1 MRTLGPVTACAVVV
15 ALAMGCG
22 PVVAGTAKPAP
33 NLKPRPLT
41 ALTLRRV
48 PLDGAA
54 LSRMLDQPF
63 VNRQRPV
70 FGGPDK
76 LGDADDSGSPADC
89 LGVTAM
95 LQRSAYEPSDVR
107 DIMWETWWN
116 DGDPAQVISVIEGIA
131 TLPSAAQAQA
141 LFAKFPQQWLRCK
154 DATTTEQ
161 TGPIKTTT
169 VVNDVRVADS
179 VVAATNTATA
189 ELPNMEPLQATPQ
202 ARAVGVRLNCIVE
215 VEVVFFGDRHP
226 ADPGSAKPDTSAV
239 DIVHAMMK
247 RIDALS

>member
-1 MRTLGPVTACAVVV
+1 MRRVGPATACALLA
-15 ALAMGCG
+15 ALAVGCS

-41 ALTLRRV
+41 GSVLRRV
-48 PLDGAA
+48 PLDGTE
-54 LSRMLDQPF
+54 LSRMLEQPF
-63 VNRQRPV
+63 VDRQQPV

-76 LGDADDSGSPADC
+76 LGDEDGSGPSAEC
-89 LGVTAM
+89 LGVTTI
-95 LQRSAYEPSDVR
+95 LQRSVYEPSDVR
-107 DIMWETWWN
+107 DVMWETWWN
-116 DGDPAQVISVIEGIA
+116 NGDPAQVISVIEGIA

-141 LFAKFPQQWLRCK
+141 LFAKFPQQWLQCK

-169 VVNDVRVADS
+169 VVNDVRVTDS

-215 VEVVFFGDRHP
+215 VEVVFFGDRNP
-226 ADPGSAKPDTSAV
+226 SDPGSANPDTSAV
-239 DIVHAMMK
+239 DIVHAMME
-247 RIDALS
+247 RIDAFS

>member
-1 MRTLGPVTACAVVV
+1 MRRVRPATACALLA
-15 ALAMGCG
+15 ALAVGCS

-41 ALTLRRV
+41 GSVLRRV
-48 PLDGAA
+48 PLDATE
-54 LSRMLDQPF
+54 LSRMLEQPF
-63 VNRQRPV
+63 VDRQQPV

-76 LGDADDSGSPADC
+76 LGDADGSGPSAEC
-89 LGVTAM
+89 LGVTTI
-95 LQRSAYEPSDVR
+95 LQRSVYEPSDVR
-107 DIMWETWWN
+107 DVMWETWWN
-116 DGDPAQVISVIEGIA
+116 NGDPAQVISVIEGIA
-131 TLPSAAQAQA
+131 TLPSAVQAQA
-141 LFAKFPQQWLRCK
+141 LFAKFPQQWLQCK

-169 VVNDVRVADS
+169 VVNDVRVTDS

-189 ELPNMEPLQATPQ
+189 ELPNMDPLQATPQ

-215 VEVVFFGDRHP
+215 VEVVFFGDRNP
-226 ADPGSAKPDTSAV
+226 SDPGSANPDTSAV
-239 DIVHAMMK
+239 DIVHAMME